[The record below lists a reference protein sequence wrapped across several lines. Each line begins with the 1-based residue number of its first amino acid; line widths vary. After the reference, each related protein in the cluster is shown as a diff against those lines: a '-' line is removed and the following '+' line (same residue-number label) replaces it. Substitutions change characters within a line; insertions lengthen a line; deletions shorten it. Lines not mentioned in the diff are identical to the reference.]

1 VTYTVDVDDLSDND
15 VYAMIC
21 WCRET
26 LGINELR
33 KWKFK
38 EYYFIFEDEQEYM
51 WFKLRW
57 L

>member
-15 VYAMIC
+15 VSAMIC

-38 EYYFIFEDEQEYM
+38 EYYFIFDDEKEYM

-57 L
+57 E

>member
-1 VTYTVDVDDLSDND
+1 VTYTVNVSLLSGKEIIDRLQ
-15 VYAMIC
+15 

-33 KWKFK
+33 KWKF
-38 EYYFIFEDEQEYM
+38 EDHYFIFEDKREYM

-57 L
+57 A